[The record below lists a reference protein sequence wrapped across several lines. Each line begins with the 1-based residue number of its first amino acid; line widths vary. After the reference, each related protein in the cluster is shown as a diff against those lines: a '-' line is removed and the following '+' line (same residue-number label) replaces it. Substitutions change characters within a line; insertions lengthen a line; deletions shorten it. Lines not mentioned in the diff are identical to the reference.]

1 MATWDNVRLCLVP
14 CEVCVSCQEGPPG
27 SPSSPR
33 SGPVGSGGSVD
44 SCLAWKLQRDSS
56 WGWWEFRWCLG
67 CHNRIPQTSST
78 ADIVSHSSGGWKSQT
93 KVPAGWVSGETTFSL
108 RPHVAFPLC
117 LHPSCFFLFLRGH
130 QSHWIRAP
138 PLRPHLTLITSS
150 KAPSANTGTLGAR
163 ASTYD
168 FGGHNSFHDRW
179 EVQAT

>member
-78 ADIVSHSSGGWKSQT
+78 ADIVSHSSALEAGSPRPRCQQGGCLVRPPSHYVLTWPFLC
-93 KVPAGWVSGETTFSL
+93 VYIPRVSSSSYEDTSHIGSG
-108 RPHVAFPLC
+108 
-117 LHPSCFFLFLRGH
+117 LHPYD
-130 QSHWIRAP
+130 
-138 PLRPHLTLITSS
+138 LI
-150 KAPSANTGTLGAR
+150 
-163 ASTYD
+163 
-168 FGGHNSFHDRW
+168 
-179 EVQAT
+179 